1 MHLKQSHI
9 FYPFF
14 CPQWH
19 YYFWPQATLKGENII
34 FLSKN
39 SLLLNHQLTCLARVR
54 LNRCVFFCSFCMKS
68 LTLIY
73 YLAIFNAYCDRME
86 TVYNIKRLLFI
97 QNLND
102 IQDIC
107 LNGIW
112 YVIPKYLNSIVLN
125 SKQKEVKNIR
135 LHSDTSIK
143 WRWYKRLSFSF
154 LHVFY
159 IERIGF
165 VCTI

>member
-73 YLAIFNAYCDRME
+73 YLAIFNAYCNRME
-86 TVYNIKRLLFI
+86 TVYNIKGLLF
-97 QNLND
+97 ND
-102 IQDIC
+102 YIITVNTTH
-107 LNGIW
+107 LLKW
-112 YVIPKYLNSIVLN
+112 YLVCNPQIPQFY
-125 SKQKEVKNIR
+125 
-135 LHSDTSIK
+135 SIK
-143 WRWYKRLSFSF
+143 FKTKRGEK
-154 LHVFY
+154 Y
-159 IERIGF
+159 QI
-165 VCTI
+165 T